1 MFTHRNVERSRE
13 DEDVVDL
20 EVDGDAVGRRQGVA
34 EEPEGEEDD
43 GARDGAEEDVGSV
56 EADGLLE
63 DHPGGAPLHGAAD
76 GEHVDVAARRESVA
90 QSAATEVFSEGLSEE
105 REDEVQGAADPQG
118 PPERELVSIGLHVL
132 PGAAPEADHARTH
145 YQAG

>member
-1 MFTHRNVERSRE
+1 MFTHRNVESSRE
-13 DEDVVDL
+13 DEDVLDL

-63 DHPGGAPLHGAAD
+63 DHPGGTPLHRAAD
-76 GEHVDVAARRESVA
+76 GEHVDVAAWREGVA
-90 QSAATEVFSEGLSEE
+90 QTAATEVFSERLPEE
-105 REDEVQGAADPQG
+105 REDEVQGAADPEG
-118 PPERELVSIGLHVL
+118 PPEGELVPVGLHVL